1 MKDIESFTKL
11 SQTEQVHELTEV
23 AYIALIEFG
32 IKVIELKNVSHSF
45 NSTFC
50 VTDESNKKYSLR
62 VNLNFSR
69 DKSAITSE
77 HNWLAEINKWGKVKV
92 PKSIKTVTD
101 KPFAHVYS
109 KNLNFFFDC
118 TLADW
123 IEGEEIGD
131 EPNDSQLFELG
142 RILALM
148 HDHSASLSR
157 SDYSGFPN
165 VDSVFM
171 DMQNYLER
179 SKLITNDLHLS
190 ELLLKAQKDSATA
203 FAQLSKVESQLLIHA
218 DLHMGNAIQG
228 EKQIAIIDFDDA
240 GFGYPSQDLSISI
253 FYLRDQPEKEQKL
266 LEGYKSVK
274 ELPVGLESTLE
285 RLLVARQL
293 LLLNTLLV
301 TAVADEIAF
310 IPEYIQKVKSRLQN
324 FYSTGIFTL
333 N

>member
-11 SQTEQVHELTEV
+11 SQTEQIHKLTKV
-23 AYIALIEFG
+23 THIAAIEFG

-50 VTDESNKKYSLR
+50 ITDESNNKYSLR

-69 DKSAITSE
+69 DKSVITAE

-92 PKSIKTVTD
+92 PISIKTVTG

-109 KNLNFFFDC
+109 KNLDFFFDC

-123 IEGEEIGD
+123 IEGEEIAD
-131 EPNDSQLFELG
+131 EPTDSQLFELG

-157 SDYSGFPN
+157 SDYSGFPD

-171 DMQNYLER
+171 DMQNYLEK

-190 ELLLKAQKDSATA
+190 DLLLKAQKDSATA

-228 EKQIAIIDFDDA
+228 ENQIAIIDFDDA

-253 FYLRDQPEKEQKL
+253 FYLRDQPEKEQRL

-310 IPEYIQKVKSRLQN
+310 IPDYIQKVKYRLQN
-324 FYSTGIFTL
+324 FSSTGVFTL

>member
-1 MKDIESFTKL
+1 MKEIESFAKL
-11 SQTEQVHELTEV
+11 SQTEQIYELTEV
-23 AYIALIEFG
+23 AKLAAVEFG
-32 IKVIELKNVSHSF
+32 IKVKDIANVSHSF
-45 NSTFC
+45 NSTFYI
-50 VTDESNKKYSLR
+50 TDDKTNKYSLR

-69 DKSAITSE
+69 DKSAITAE
-77 HNWLAEINKWGKVKV
+77 HKWLAEINKWKKINV
-92 PKSIKTVTD
+92 PQPIKTLNGQTY
-101 KPFAHVYS
+101 AHVYS
-109 KNLNFFFDC
+109 KKLEFFLDC
-118 TLADW
+118 TLAHW

-131 EPNDSQLFELG
+131 DPTNSQLFELG

-157 SDYSGFPN
+157 SDYSGFPD

-171 DMQNYLER
+171 DMQNYLEK

-190 ELLLKAQKDSATA
+190 DLLLKAQKDSATA

-228 EKQIAIIDFDDA
+228 ENQIAIIDFDDA

-253 FYLRDQPEKEQKL
+253 FYLRDQPEKEQRL

-310 IPEYIQKVKSRLQN
+310 IPDYIQKVKYRLQN
-324 FYSTGIFTL
+324 FYTTGVFTL

>member
-1 MKDIESFTKL
+1 MNDIESFTKL
-11 SQTEQVHELTEV
+11 SQTEQIHELTEV
-23 AYIALIEFG
+23 AYIAAIEFG

-69 DKSAITSE
+69 DKSAIAAE
-77 HNWLAEINKWGKVKV
+77 HKWLEEINNWKLIYV
-92 PKSIKTVTD
+92 PQPIETINGQ
-101 KPFAHVYS
+101 PFAHVYA
-109 KNLNFFFDC
+109 KNLKFSFYC
-118 TLADW
+118 TLAHW

-157 SDYSGFPN
+157 SDYSGFPD

-171 DMQNYLER
+171 DMQNYLEK

-190 ELLLKAQKDSATA
+190 DLLLKAQKDSATA

-228 EKQIAIIDFDDA
+228 ENQIAIIDFDDA

-253 FYLRDQPEKEQKL
+253 FYLRDQPEKEQRL
-266 LEGYKSVK
+266 LEGYKSVR

-310 IPEYIQKVKSRLQN
+310 IPDYIQKVKYRLQN
-324 FYSTGIFTL
+324 FYSTGVFTL

>member
-1 MKDIESFTKL
+1 MKEIESFAKL
-11 SQTEQVHELTEV
+11 SQTEQIYELTEV
-23 AYIALIEFG
+23 AKLAAVEFG
-32 IKVIELKNVSHSF
+32 IKVKDIANVSHSF
-45 NSTFC
+45 NSTFYI
-50 VTDESNKKYSLR
+50 TDDKTNKYSLR

-69 DKSAITSE
+69 DKSAITAE
-77 HNWLAEINKWGKVKV
+77 HKWLAEINKWKKINV
-92 PKSIKTVTD
+92 PQPIKTLNGQTY
-101 KPFAHVYS
+101 AHVYS
-109 KNLNFFFDC
+109 KKLEFFLDC
-118 TLADW
+118 TLAHW

-131 EPNDSQLFELG
+131 DPTNSQLFELG

-157 SDYSGFPN
+157 SDYSGFPD

-171 DMQNYLER
+171 DMQNYLEK

-190 ELLLKAQKDSATA
+190 DLLLKAQKDSATA

-228 EKQIAIIDFDDA
+228 ENQIAIIDFDDA

-253 FYLRDQPEKEQKL
+253 FYLRNEPGKEQRL
-266 LEGYKSVK
+266 LEGYKSVR

-310 IPEYIQKVKSRLQN
+310 IPDYIQKVKYRLQN
-324 FYSTGIFTL
+324 FYTTGVFTL